1 MRKIFSL
8 WNIKTD
14 GNVKCGKHL
23 WQQAG
28 MWIGKNFSRVEN
40 INSMLRNSQLERQHI
55 VIFIK
60 TLQRFNPHDYSR
72 DLETTTESS
81 SHEKTL
87 QSHDHVHRNRYTNDS
102 RKFHLCFRCYSFHLY
117 INEFNFRLR
126 KTFFIDLEKLL
137 VFFFFFLKGKV
148 PVCSCKG
155 EIFLQSCMLRNQQL
169 VSLAHSAIQ
178 LADLLFLLRKN
189 FPFKEILF
197 MHHRMHEKLFISGIE
212 TRCVQYYSAAFMKAY
227 KNKQLFPRTSTIWIN
242 IRINIKT

>member
-60 TLQRFNPHDYSR
+60 TLQRFNPYDYSR

-137 VFFFFFLKGKV
+137 VFFFFFFERKSSRLFMQGRNFSAV
-148 PVCSCKG
+148 VHAA
-155 EIFLQSCMLRNQQL
+155 QSATRITRPQCDTISWFAFPASQEFSFQRNSFHASSDAWEAIHLRNRDEMCVILQCS
-169 VSLAHSAIQ
+169 VHESL
-178 LADLLFLLRKN
+178 
-189 FPFKEILF
+189 
-197 MHHRMHEKLFISGIE
+197 
-212 TRCVQYYSAAFMKAY
+212 
-227 KNKQLFPRTSTIWIN
+227 
-242 IRINIKT
+242 